1 MLINLLLFFSLNMTS
16 IYSFN
21 INTLN
26 QDTIHLND
34 YQGKKI
40 LLVNIA
46 SGSEY
51 ASQLSELQALY
62 NQFDNRLIVIAF
74 PSNSFEHEPLTNA
87 AVMQFIADSTN
98 ISFPVAELSEVTGS
112 DANPIYNWLSQ
123 ANENGVMDR
132 ITMHD
137 YQKVLISED
146 GKIIAVFQNEISPLD
161 PLITD
166 AINN

>member
-1 MLINLLLFFSLNMTS
+1 MTS

-26 QDTIHLND
+26 QDTVHFND

-46 SGSEY
+46 SGSNY
-51 ASQLSELQALY
+51 ATQLSELQALY
-62 NQFDNRLIVIAF
+62 NQYDNRLVVIAF
-74 PSNSFEHEPLTNA
+74 PSNSFGNEALTNA
-87 AVMQFIADSTN
+87 QLMQFIADSTS

-112 DANPIYNWLSQ
+112 NANPIYNWLSQ
-123 ANENGVMDR
+123 ANENGVMER
-132 ITMHD
+132 ITTGD
-137 YQKVLISED
+137 FQKVLISED
-146 GKIIAVFQNEISPLD
+146 GNIIDVFQNEISPLD

>member
-1 MLINLLLFFSLNMTS
+1 MLINLLLFFSLNLTS

-26 QDTIHLND
+26 QDTIHFND

-51 ASQLSELQALY
+51 ASQLNELQALY
-62 NQFDNRLIVIAF
+62 NLFDNRLIVIAF
-74 PSNSFEHEPLTNA
+74 PSNSFGHEPLTNEGL
-87 AVMQFIADSTN
+87 MQYITDSMT
-98 ISFPVAELSEVTGS
+98 ISFPVAELSDVTGS
-112 DANPIYNWLSQ
+112 NANPIYKWLSQ
-123 ANENGVMDR
+123 VGENGVMNR
-132 ITMHD
+132 ICSGD
-137 YQKVLISED
+137 FQKILINEN
-146 GKIIAVFQNEISPLD
+146 GKIIAVCQNEVSPLD

-166 AINN
+166 LINN

>member
-1 MLINLLLFFSLNMTS
+1 MTS

-26 QDTIHLND
+26 QDTIHFND

-51 ASQLSELQALY
+51 ASQLNELQALY
-62 NQFDNRLIVIAF
+62 NLFDNRLVVIAF
-74 PSNSFEHEPLTNA
+74 PSNSFGHEALTNDEL
-87 AVMQFIADSTN
+87 MQFITDSTS

-112 DANPIYNWLSQ
+112 NSNPIYNWLSQ
-123 ANENGVMDR
+123 ATENGVMNR
-132 ITMHD
+132 ICSGD
-137 YQKVLISED
+137 YQKILINEN
-146 GKIIAVFQNEISPLD
+146 GRIIAVFQNEVSPLD

>member
-1 MLINLLLFFSLNMTS
+1 MLINFLLFFSLNLTS
-16 IYSFN
+16 IYSFD

-26 QDTIHLND
+26 KDTIHFND

-51 ASQLSELQALY
+51 ASELNELQALY
-62 NQFDNRLIVIAF
+62 NLFDNRLVVIAF
-74 PSNSFEHEPLTNA
+74 PSNSFGHEPLTNA
-87 AVMQFIADSTN
+87 DLMQFLTDSTS

-112 DANPIYNWLSQ
+112 NANPIYKWLSN
-123 ANENGVMDR
+123 ANENGVMNR
-132 ITMHD
+132 ICSGD
-137 YQKVLISED
+137 YQKILINED
-146 GKIIAVFQNEISPLD
+146 GKIIGVFQDEISPLD